1 MSQATDS
8 AGIPFAGRE
17 FSPVPFAGDTGE
29 ADPVLLDF
37 LEAYHRLARDPGAHS
52 DALGDAWARLIEALG
67 TSRLLI
73 PLVAHAGEM
82 GLTPEG
88 STVEKTQELSV
99 IHVEGPDGRPVAP
112 VFSSVSK
119 MAAWNPQ
126 ARPIPVEASRA
137 ALAAADDHLRLIVLD
152 PGSEHTV
159 VLRAGALRALAS
171 KSRYIPPWCDEAV
184 AKEIARGL
192 EHAYSD
198 VLSEIERDAV
208 GHRLAT
214 GDRHHNL
221 SGAEVQVEL
230 VLPQGLGRDQL
241 EALLSKATA
250 AWSASAV
257 LAERVDG
264 LAVKVVAA

>member
-17 FSPVPFAGDTGE
+17 FSPAPFAGDTGE
-29 ADPVLLDF
+29 ADPRLLEA
-37 LEAYHRLARDPGAHS
+37 LEAYHRLARDAEADH
-52 DALGDAWARLIEALG
+52 DALADAWATLIQVLG

-88 STVEKTQELSV
+88 TTAEKTQELSV

-137 ALAAADDHLRLIVLD
+137 ALAAADDHLRLVVLD

-171 KSRYIPPWCDEAV
+171 KSTYIPPWRDEAV

-198 VLSEIERDAV
+198 VLSEIDRDAV
-208 GHRLAT
+208 CHRLAT

-221 SGAEVQVEL
+221 SGAEVEVEL

-241 EALLSKATA
+241 EALLSKATV